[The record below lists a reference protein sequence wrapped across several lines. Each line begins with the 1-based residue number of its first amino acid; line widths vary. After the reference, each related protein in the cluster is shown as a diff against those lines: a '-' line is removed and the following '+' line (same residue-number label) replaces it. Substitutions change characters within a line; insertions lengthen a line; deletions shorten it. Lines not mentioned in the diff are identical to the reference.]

1 MVDFFFFFLARLIDR
16 DELSVLKKIKD
27 PPGQDT
33 TIFLKDDFKN
43 QLAQAGDKLVVVDF
57 TASWCG
63 PCKMIGPIFHQL
75 AESQENANVIFLSVD
90 VDDVEEV
97 SSSCGISCMPT
108 FQFYKNTEKVDEFS
122 GSNAET
128 LKEKIMKHR

>member
-1 MVDFFFFFLARLIDR
+1 MRVHVVR
-16 DELSVLKKIKD
+16 DE
-27 PPGQDT
+27 
-33 TIFLKDDFKN
+33 DDFKN